1 MILHW
6 VGTFLFLLLEKL
18 IATYLYTAYVSS
30 ILTYYVLISLLF
42 DQSFIWPNVITMCWC
57 VINPLNQRLLFFS
70 FLKQLA
76 SKLCLHILVD
86 FTNWHSLYLVSL
98 TEWLP
103 LINWAEIINHVLK
116 HNFRLL
122 SYFHLCYSNN
132 YDSSNNMYTTTFQCL
147 HKRTIKNNC
156 MNWQR
161 ALDYKPRILQWIIL
175 NLYNH

>member
-1 MILHW
+1 MSWNFPFSSFRKTDCNIFVYSLCI
-6 VGTFLFLLLEKL
+6 FYSYLLFIDISIISSVL
-18 IATYLYTAYVSS
+18 YLA
-30 ILTYYVLISLLF
+30 LCDHYVLKCHKPTEPKAVVFFCLKTACIQTLSSYISWLY
-42 DQSFIWPNVITMCWC
+42 Q
-57 VINPLNQRLLFFS
+57 
-70 FLKQLA
+70 
-76 SKLCLHILVD
+76 
-86 FTNWHSLYLVSL
+86 WHSLYLVSL

-122 SYFHLCYSNN
+122 SYFHLCYSNI
-132 YDSSNNMYTTTFQCL
+132 YDSSNNMYTPTLQCL
-147 HKRTIKNNC
+147 HKPTIKNNC